1 MGGVTLRTSKLR
13 QYRDQA
19 RIQAVKAAKEKALA
33 LAGELG
39 AKVGKAHS
47 MTEGSHDY
55 PVYGYNAANMSQ
67 NMSIG
72 MGGGEG
78 AASPAFEAG
87 AISSSATVTVAFVL
101 E

>member
-1 MGGVTLRTSKLR
+1 M
-13 QYRDQA
+13 
-19 RIQAVKAAKEKALA
+19 KAAKEKALA

-55 PVYGYNAANMSQ
+55 PVYGYNAANISQ

-78 AASPAFEAG
+78 AANPACEAG
-87 AISSSATVTVAFVL
+87 TISSSATVTVAFVL

>member
-1 MGGVTLRTSKLR
+1 MTLRTSKLR

-47 MTEGSHDY
+47 MTEGSHD
-55 PVYGYNAANMSQ
+55 
-67 NMSIG
+67 MSIG

-78 AASPAFEAG
+78 AANPACEAG
-87 AISSSATVTVAFVL
+87 TISSSATVTVAFVL